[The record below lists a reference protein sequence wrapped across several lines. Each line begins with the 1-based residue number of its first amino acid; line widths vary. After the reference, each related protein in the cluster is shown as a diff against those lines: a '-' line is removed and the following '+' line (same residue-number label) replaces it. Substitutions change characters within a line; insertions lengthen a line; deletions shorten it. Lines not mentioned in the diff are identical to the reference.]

1 MFATN
6 HIQPRPSILLI
17 ALGIVILAVISLKSV
32 DIPVRLDVT
41 SVPVTTP
48 VIEEWRGNSG
58 SIPAAPALPP
68 GSHTVL
74 SK

>member
-17 ALGIVILAVISLKSV
+17 ALGIVILAVISLRSV
-32 DIPVRLDVT
+32 DIPVRQDVT
-41 SVPVTTP
+41 SVPVDTP

-58 SIPAAPALPP
+58 SLPAAPVHPP
-68 GSHTVL
+68 ARQTVL
-74 SK
+74 SE